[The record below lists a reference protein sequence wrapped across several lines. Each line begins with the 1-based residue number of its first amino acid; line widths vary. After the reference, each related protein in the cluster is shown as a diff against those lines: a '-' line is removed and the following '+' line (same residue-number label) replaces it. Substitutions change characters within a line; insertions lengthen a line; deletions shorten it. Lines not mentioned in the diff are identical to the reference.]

1 MVEPMDPNPSRQT
14 HAAQQH
20 RAPGDKPRPP
30 AILRCYPRAWRERYG
45 DELAEL
51 IARESRSPRL
61 AFDLAR
67 GALDAHLHPQVGAT
81 GPSRIRRVAG
91 VALLAGVLVAAGY
104 IGQHPATARTISAL
118 VAARPA
124 APVAITA
131 TPDEHGYH
139 PRATRPE

>member
-1 MVEPMDPNPSRQT
+1 MVEPMDANPSRQT

-20 RAPGDKPRPP
+20 QARGDKPRPP

-61 AFDLAR
+61 AFDLAL
-67 GALDAHLHPQVGAT
+67 GAIDAHLHPQVGAA
-81 GPSRIRRVAG
+81 GSSRVRHVAG

-104 IGQHPATARTISAL
+104 VSQHLDTARTISAL
-118 VAARPA
+118 VAAPPT
-124 APVAITA
+124 APVAVTA
-131 TPDEHGYH
+131 TPEEHGYG
-139 PRATRPE
+139 PRGLRHE

>member
-1 MVEPMDPNPSRQT
+1 MVEPMDANPSRRT

-20 RAPGDKPRPP
+20 RAPGDKPQLP

-67 GALDAHLHPQVGAT
+67 GAIDAHLHPQVGAAR
-81 GPSRIRRVAG
+81 PSRVRRVIG

-104 IGQHPATARTISAL
+104 VGQHPAAARTISAL

-124 APVAITA
+124 APVAVTA
-131 TPDEHGYH
+131 TPEEHGYG
-139 PRATRPE
+139 PRGLRHE